1 MTAAGEVQR
10 PELVINEVYADDVPI
25 LIESVLNPWG
35 DDDNVVEAIHAGSY
49 PDAASVRLWTLLAQK
64 AGAGEI
70 LIDVGAYTG
79 IFSLVAARSSWVG
92 KIVAFEPSALT
103 YGRLVQNIT
112 LNGAASRVVPCNL
125 AVTSAERTLS
135 MPHRWG
141 HYTLC
146 SGDGIEAAEHD
157 HTQPAFGIPLDSL
170 MQPSPSLPYLNSKS
184 NSVWPFNRVAA
195 IKIDVEGAELDVL
208 EGARQLIARDRP
220 VILAEALSSEAGAEL
235 AEFAQGVNYNIRR
248 IGEEWNFALTSLD
261 DAMANEV
268 IDEAVAR
275 PTVLRGVRRL
285 RYGL

>member
-1 MTAAGEVQR
+1 MTAASEVQR
-10 PELVINEVYADDVPI
+10 TEFVINEIYADDVTI

-35 DDDNVVEAIHAGSY
+35 DDDNVVEAILAGNY

-70 LIDVGAYTG
+70 MVDVGAYTG
-79 IFSLVAARSSWVG
+79 IFSMVAARASWVG
-92 KIVAFEPSALT
+92 KIVAFEPSAVT
-103 YGRLVQNIT
+103 YGRLVQNAT
-112 LNGAASRVVPCNL
+112 LNGVASRVVPCNL
-125 AVTSAERTLS
+125 AATSAERILS

-146 SGDGIEAAEHD
+146 SGDGIEVAEHD

-184 NSVWPFNRVAA
+184 NSVWPFRRVSA

-208 EGARQLIARDRP
+208 AGTRKLIARDRP
-220 VILAEALSSEAGAEL
+220 VIIAEALSGKAGADL
-235 AEFAQGVNYNIRR
+235 AEFAKGVDYHIRR
-248 IGEEWNFALTSLD
+248 IGNEWNFALYSPD
-261 DAMANEV
+261 DAVAHEL
-268 IDEAVAR
+268 IDGAIAR

-285 RYGL
+285 RYGI

>member
-1 MTAAGEVQR
+1 MTAGSEVR
-10 PELVINEVYADDVPI
+10 RTEFVINEIHADDVTI
-25 LIESVLNPWG
+25 LIESMLNPWG
-35 DDDNVVEAIHAGSY
+35 DDDDVVEAILAGNY

-70 LIDVGAYTG
+70 MVDVGAYTG
-79 IFSLVAARSSWVG
+79 IFSMVAARASWVG
-92 KIVAFEPSALT
+92 KIVAFEPSAVT
-103 YGRLVQNIT
+103 YGRLVQNIK
-112 LNGAASRVVPCNL
+112 LNDASSRVVPCNL
-125 AVTSAERTLS
+125 AVTSAGGMLS

-146 SGDGIEAAEHD
+146 SGDSIEEAEHD

-208 EGARQLIARDRP
+208 ESARALVARDRP
-220 VILAEALSSEAGAEL
+220 VIIAEALSGKAGADL

-248 IGEEWNFALTSLD
+248 IGNEWNFALYSPD
-261 DAMANEV
+261 DTVAQELTEGA
-268 IDEAVAR
+268 IAR

-285 RYGL
+285 RYGI